1 MLRLVMLPPQSDL
14 TRSWAE
20 RLRMDVPSLD
30 VQVAESV
37 EDVAASIATA
47 DAAYGTLSPA
57 HLASAGLL
65 RWLQAPAAA
74 PDAGYFSEELI
85 AHPVTVTN
93 LRGIYNDHVATHAVA
108 LVLALARGIHRTI
121 LDQRS
126 HVWSPYREPDA
137 SIYLPE
143 ATVLV
148 IGLGGIGNEI
158 ARLMNAFGC
167 RVVATDARVSE
178 PPPYVVEVANPDEL
192 DRLLPDADIVV
203 LTVPHTPET
212 EGLFDAE
219 RFGMM
224 KPSAV
229 LVNIGRGMTVRLD
242 ALVDA
247 LESGTIAGAGLDV
260 FEIEPLPED
269 HPLWD
274 APNVV
279 LTPHVAVEGPYTD
292 ERRYGVLLENARRFV
307 SGEPLINVVDKEHWF

>member
-1 MLRLVMLPPQSDL
+1 L
-14 TRSWAE
+14 
-20 RLRMDVPSLD
+20 DVPSLD
-30 VQVAESV
+30 VQVAESD
-37 EDVAASIATA
+37 EDVAAVIGTA
-47 DAAYGTLSPA
+47 DAAFGTPSA
-57 HLASAGLL
+57 GHLARADLL

-74 PDAGYFSEELI
+74 PDAGYFSPQLI

-108 LVLALARGIHRTI
+108 LALALARGLHRTMI
-121 LDQRS
+121 DQRS
-126 HVWSPYREPDA
+126 HVWNPYREPDA
-137 SIYLPE
+137 TIYLPE

-148 IGLGGIGNEI
+148 IGLGGIGDEI
-158 ARLMNAFGC
+158 ARLMHAFGC
-167 RVVATDARVSE
+167 RVVATDARVTE
-178 PPPYVVEVANPDEL
+178 PPPYVVEVAEPDEL
-192 DRLLPDADIVV
+192 DRLLPEADIVI

-212 EGLFDAE
+212 EGLFDAR
-219 RFGMM
+219 RFGIM

-260 FEIEPLPED
+260 FEIEPLPPD

-274 APNVV
+274 APNVL

-292 ERRYGVLLENARRFV
+292 ERRYGVLVENARRFV
-307 SGEPLINVVDKEHWF
+307 NGEPLINVVDKEHWF